1 MLALKVHKGKR
12 PNTKFGSF
20 WIPIVNWRT
29 ARIHLRNWSTTMA
42 RLRAVHYL
50 TMVSVPD
57 RHPVFVGVDFT
68 ARFGTAVKY
77 LPFVP
82 LRDVDQGILAA
93 LKPLSSALSEALH
106 HLGQGYFIG
115 KREVGMPPAEYPEM
129 VLGADLPGNCI
140 KWTKDIR
147 LLMRSDTRE
156 KLRRK
161 SHGESE

>member
-20 WIPIVNWRT
+20 WIPIVDWRT
-29 ARIHLRNWSTTMA
+29 ARVHLRNWSTTMA

-50 TMVSVPD
+50 TMISVPN
-57 RHPVFVGVDFT
+57 RHPVFVGVDWSV
-68 ARFGTAVKY
+68 RFGTAVKH

-82 LRDVDQGILAA
+82 LCDIDQGILAA
-93 LKPLSSALSEALH
+93 LKPLSSTLSEALH
-106 HLGQGYFIG
+106 HLGQGYLVG
-115 KREVGMPPAEYPEM
+115 KRDLGMPRAEYPEM

-147 LLMRSDTRE
+147 LFMRSDTRE
-156 KLRRK
+156 RLRRK
-161 SHGESE
+161 SHGETD

>member
-20 WIPIVNWRT
+20 WIPIVDWRS

-50 TMVSVPD
+50 TMVSVPG

-68 ARFGTAVKY
+68 SRFGTAVKC

-93 LKPLSSALSEALH
+93 LKPLSSALSESLH
-106 HLGQGYFIG
+106 HLGQGFLIG
-115 KREVGMPPAEYPEM
+115 KREAGMPPAEYPEM

-156 KLRRK
+156 KLRTK
-161 SHGESE
+161 SHGEPE

>member
-1 MLALKVHKGKR
+1 MLALKVHKGKH

-20 WIPIVNWRT
+20 WIPIVDWRT

-42 RLRAVHYL
+42 RLRPVHYL
-50 TMVSVPD
+50 TMVSVPN

-68 ARFGTAVKY
+68 SRFGTAVKC

-82 LRDVDQGILAA
+82 VRDLDQGILTA
-93 LKPLSSALSEALH
+93 LKPLSAALSASLQ
-106 HLGQGYFIG
+106 HLGQGFLIG
-115 KREVGMPPAEYPEM
+115 KRGAGMPPAEYPEM
-129 VLGADLPGNCI
+129 VLGADLPANCI

-147 LLMRSDTRE
+147 LLTRSDTRE

-161 SHGESE
+161 PHAESE